1 MGFIG
6 NVKEAV
12 KDAREG
18 VRKGRRDIDL
28 AKAFFAE
35 HNDNPPFD
43 VAKRFFTSLG
53 DDVDTSKPR
62 EVRAYMHTVGKF
74 QRAWIKAH
82 PNGLGGGS
90 FGTGSPEVSIS
101 VVSIPAGSSLADVL
115 DKVFGDGTSVP
126 DAADLMKIVREMLM
140 NDPNYRAGVERAREL
155 NREAG
160 YCLACGGGLDE
171 DGACDGTGDEDWDGR
186 PETAK
191 GNPANRVSET
201 LTREQKIAK
210 VTQLRARLDQLLAE
224 YKELRAQS
232 PEAQAQLSEIVA
244 EIEALEKS
252 L

>member
-1 MGFIG
+1 MNFISDI
-6 NVKEAV
+6 

-18 VRKGRRDIDL
+18 ARKAQRDIEL

-43 VAKRFFTSLG
+43 VAKRFFTALG
-53 DDVDTSKPR
+53 DDVDSSKPR
-62 EVRAYMHTVGKF
+62 EVRAYMLTIGKF
-74 QRAWIKAH
+74 QRKWGKAH

-101 VVSIPAGSSLADVL
+101 VISIPLGGSLADAL
-115 DKVFGDGTSVP
+115 GNVFGNGENAP

-140 NDPNYRAGVERAREL
+140 NDPNYRAGIEHAREL

-160 YCLACGGGLDE
+160 YCLGCGGGLDE

-191 GNPANRVSET
+191 GNPANRKPVSET
-201 LTREQKIAK
+201 LTREQKLAK

-224 YKELRAQS
+224 YKELKGQS